1 MFTHIVLFKLKDS
14 TKENMEKAKAILSS
28 MEGKIQELKYLEV
41 GVDIIRSERSYD
53 IALITRF
60 NNKEDMDEYQVSE
73 YHVNHVIK
81 DLKPLLESSVALDY

>member
-28 MEGKIQELKYLEV
+28 MEGKIEELKYLEV

-60 NNKEDMDEYQVSE
+60 NSKEDMDEYQVSE

>member
-28 MEGKIQELKYLEV
+28 MEGKIEELKYLEV

-60 NNKEDMDEYQVSE
+60 NSKEDMDGYQVSE

>member
-14 TKENMEKAKAILSS
+14 RKENMERAKEILSS
-28 MEGKIQELKYLEV
+28 MDGKIPELKYLEV
-41 GVDIIRSERSYD
+41 GVDIIRSDRSYD

-60 NNKEDMDEYQVSE
+60 DSREDMDRYQVSE

-81 DLKPLLESSVALDY
+81 NLKPMLEGSVALDY

>member
-1 MFTHIVLFKLKDS
+1 MFTHIVLFRLKDS

-28 MEGKIQELKYLEV
+28 MEGKIEELKYLEV

-60 NNKEDMDEYQVSE
+60 NSKEDMDGYQVSE